1 MNDFTDIDGA
11 IAETVHG
18 DTDPKADKRSF
29 KTSLSLPNFR
39 RAPLLPEAG
48 AAGMPLTAVIAVISA
63 LATLSLAAFILIAAA
78 AATWTD
84 ELAAAM
90 TVQVKGATPAQID
103 ARTIVA
109 TQILENTSGVIAINA
124 VPPNEAAQLLEP
136 WLGKDN
142 IDAYLNIPALIE
154 IQIDPAM
161 RPQLASLATDLAAA
175 SDGITLDDHGNWNRK
190 LSNAANSG
198 QLLAFGIF
206 ALIMLAACAIAI
218 FAARA
223 GLSANEKIVSLLH
236 LVGATDHF
244 IAREVQRRFFII
256 GLRGST
262 IGLVLAIFALG
273 LTALATRTHGA
284 EAFLLPGLAL
294 GPRLIGLLLVV
305 PVAICLVT
313 SITARQTVLRTLR
326 LEY

>member
-1 MNDFTDIDGA
+1 MNDITEIDGA
-11 IAETVHG
+11 IEETVHG
-18 DTDPKADKRSF
+18 DETLTADKRSF
-29 KTSLSLPNFR
+29 KQGFSLPNFR

-63 LATLSLAAFILIAAA
+63 LATLSLAAFILIATAA
-78 AATWTD
+78 NEWTT
-84 ELAAAM
+84 ELASAM
-90 TVQVKGATPAQID
+90 TVQVKGANPTEIE
-103 ARTIVA
+103 ARTVVA
-109 TQILENTSGVIAINA
+109 QEILENTDGITQITVLPAI
-124 VPPNEAAQLLEP
+124 EAAKLLEP

-142 IDAYLNIPALIE
+142 INAYLNIPALIE
-154 IQIDPAM
+154 IQIDPALKPEIEVLE
-161 RPQLASLATDLAAA
+161 RTLNDA
-175 SDGITLDDHGNWNRK
+175 SDGITLDDHGSWNSK
-190 LSNAANSG
+190 LNDAANSG

-256 GLRGST
+256 GLRGSL
-262 IGLVLAIFALG
+262 IGLILAIFALG

-284 EAFLLPGLAL
+284 EAFMLPGLSL
-294 GPRLIGLLLVV
+294 GPRFIGFLLIV
-305 PVAICLVT
+305 PIAICLVT
-313 SITARQTVLRTLR
+313 SLTARQTVLRTLR

>member
-1 MNDFTDIDGA
+1 MNDITEIDGA
-11 IAETVHG
+11 IEETVHG
-18 DTDPKADKRSF
+18 DETLTADKRSF
-29 KTSLSLPNFR
+29 KQGFSLPNFR

-63 LATLSLAAFILIAAA
+63 LATLSLAAFILIATAA
-78 AATWTD
+78 NEWTT
-84 ELAAAM
+84 ELASAM
-90 TVQVKGATPAQID
+90 TVQVKGANPTEIE
-103 ARTIVA
+103 ARTVVA
-109 TQILENTSGVIAINA
+109 QEILEN
-124 VPPNEAAQLLEP
+124 
-136 WLGKDN
+136 DN
-142 IDAYLNIPALIE
+142 SNAYLNIPALIE
-154 IQIDPAM
+154 IQIDPALKPEIEVLE
-161 RPQLASLATDLAAA
+161 RTLNDA
-175 SDGITLDDHGNWNRK
+175 SDGITLDDHGSWNSK
-190 LSNAANSG
+190 LNDAANSG

-256 GLRGST
+256 GLRGSL
-262 IGLVLAIFALG
+262 IGLILAIFALG

-284 EAFLLPGLAL
+284 EAFMLPGLSL
-294 GPRLIGLLLVV
+294 GPRFIGFLLIV
-305 PVAICLVT
+305 PIAICLVT
-313 SITARQTVLRTLR
+313 SLTARQTVLRTLR